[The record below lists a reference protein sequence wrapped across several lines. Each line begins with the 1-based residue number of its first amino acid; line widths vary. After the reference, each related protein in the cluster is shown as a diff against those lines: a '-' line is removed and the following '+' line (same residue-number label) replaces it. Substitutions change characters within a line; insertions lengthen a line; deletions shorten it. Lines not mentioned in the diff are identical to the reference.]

1 MSFWRYGI
9 VKTAHKTVWLSTA
22 RVRSAWNRVTGQ
34 KPAHGPTAYG
44 VRLWQ
49 RWDDRTFV
57 YCRAGTYGRF
67 LSDYLANRQDDFAF
81 ADVGANQGLYSLIA
95 AKNPHCQQVIAFEP
109 VAATFAALR
118 ANIAINL
125 GAEKVTALNLGVS
138 DKAERIEISVPRG
151 HSGMA
156 TLRPSAGSNSET
168 ETIEVVS
175 AVELDRLLDGAL
187 PLVIK
192 VDVEGHE
199 ASVIEQLLACS
210 HAPRIECIFYE
221 VDRRWSDKDLIAAML
236 RDAGFEAFKQV
247 GRGHHFDVM
256 ASRSKSLA

>member
-9 VKTAHKTVWLSTA
+9 LKTARKTVWLSIA
-22 RVRSAWNRVTGQ
+22 RARSAWSQLTGHR
-34 KPAHGPTAYG
+34 PGHGQTAYG

-57 YCRAGTYGRF
+57 YCHAGVYGRF
-67 LSDYLANRQDDFAF
+67 LSDYLANRSEAFAF

-95 AKNPHCQQVIAFEP
+95 AKNPHCREVIAFEP
-109 VAATFAALR
+109 VAATYAALT
-118 ANIAINL
+118 ANIAINQ
-125 GAEKVTALNLGVS
+125 GAEKVTALKLGIS
-138 DKAERIEISVPRG
+138 DKAEQIGISVPRG

-156 TLRPSAGSNSET
+156 TLRPAAGTDSVT

-175 AVELDRLLDGAL
+175 ATELDRLLDGTL

-199 ASVIEQLLACS
+199 ATVIEQLLACS

-221 VDRRWSDKDLIAAML
+221 IDRRWSDKDLIASL
-236 RDAGFEAFKQV
+236 LTGAGFTAFRQV

-256 ASRSKSLA
+256 ATRS

>member
-9 VKTAHKTVWLSTA
+9 VKTAHKTMWLSIA
-22 RVRSAWNRVTGQ
+22 RVRATWNRLAGQ
-34 KPAHGPTAYG
+34 PPVHGPTAYG

-67 LSDYLANRQDDFAF
+67 LSDYLANRREEFAF
-81 ADVGANQGLYSLIA
+81 VDVGANQGLYSLIA
-95 AKNPHCQQVIAFEP
+95 AQNPQCRQVTSFEP
-109 VAATFAALR
+109 VAATFAALT
-118 ANIAINL
+118 ANVAINP
-125 GAEKVTALNLGVS
+125 GSEKVTALKLGVS

-156 TLRPSAGSNSET
+156 TLRPAAGSDSET

-175 AVELDRLLDGAL
+175 AVELDRLLDGNL

-199 ASVIEQLLACS
+199 ATVIEQLLACS
-210 HAPRIECIFYE
+210 QAPRIECIFYE
-221 VDRRWSDKDLIAAML
+221 VDKRWSDKDRIASML
-236 RDAGFEAFKQV
+236 RSAGFDAFKQV

-256 ASRSKSLA
+256 ATR